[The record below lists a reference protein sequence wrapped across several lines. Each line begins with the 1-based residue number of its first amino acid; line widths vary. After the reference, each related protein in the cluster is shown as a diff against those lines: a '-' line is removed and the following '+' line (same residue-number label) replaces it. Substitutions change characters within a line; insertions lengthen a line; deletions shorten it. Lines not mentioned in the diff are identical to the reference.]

1 MTRRK
6 SSRRSQ
12 RGAALVEFA
21 LISGLLFLILFGII
35 EVGLLLGDQAQVG
48 EAAREGARAAATGSQ
63 TLAAETSA
71 ANAGVGLHLTTGN
84 VLLEK
89 SADGGNTWAALGNS
103 AAGTN
108 DAVSGSLVRATV
120 TYNHP
125 LVTTY
130 IFSGSTK
137 LLTSKMVMQRE

>member
-1 MTRRK
+1 MRLRR
-6 SSRRSQ
+6 RLQ

-48 EAAREGARAAATGSQ
+48 QSAREAARAAAAGS
-63 TLAAETSA
+63 TVEAADASA
-71 ANAGVGLHLTTGN
+71 VSAGSGLHLTAAS
-84 VLLEK
+84 VILEK
-89 SADGGNTWAALGNS
+89 SADGGSTWAALGDT

-108 DAVSGSLVRATV
+108 NAAAGNLIRATV
-120 TYNHP
+120 TYSHP

-130 IFSGSTK
+130 IFTGSTK